1 MEWVETTGKTV
12 EEAKEAALDQLGVDE
27 QEAEFEIIEEPKS
40 GLFGRI
46 RREARVRARVQPKKP
61 RPKADRRDRRRKGPK
76 DGKGPKEGDRRNGGS
91 KSAGGR
97 SNGGAKPRAGKGKPE
112 PPGKQGDKAAGSN
125 QAAAGRG
132 LKPDAQPRSR
142 GGNGGERAETAP
154 QPVGGAV
161 VTEVEPEPTAAHEP
175 RHDRNPRDEQAVP
188 AGEPQAEGDQVSS
201 ETVSMDEQATII
213 EEFLEGLVDA
223 FGVEADLRREDVDD
237 DLLEVQVD
245 APDLG
250 LMIGPKGQT
259 LSAIQELSRTV
270 LQRKATGVYEG
281 RVRIDIGGY
290 RNRRRAALER
300 FATSVAEQV
309 RSSGTQKVLEPM
321 NPADRKVV
329 HDTIN
334 ELDGVAT
341 SSEGTEPYRRVVI
354 RPAD

>member
-27 QEAEFEIIEEPKS
+27 EEAEFEIIEEPKS
-40 GLFGRI
+40 GLFGRV
-46 RREARVRARVQPKKP
+46 RREARVRARIQPKKP
-61 RPKADRRDRRRKGPK
+61 RPKADRRERRRKGPK
-76 DGKGPKEGDRRNGGS
+76 DGDRPSGAKNGKPNGNRGGGN
-91 KSAGGR
+91 KSRAAGGTK
-97 SNGGAKPRAGKGKPE
+97 SEPAKAATDAKKGDANKGDASTKPRERRPKPE
-112 PPGKQGDKAAGSN
+112 PAVSAEATASAVGVTTATADPAGN
-125 QAAAGRG
+125 QPDR
-132 LKPDAQPRSR
+132 KPRDDRDARSR
-142 GGNGGERAETAP
+142 NG
-154 QPVGGAV
+154 
-161 VTEVEPEPTAAHEP
+161 
-175 RHDRNPRDEQAVP
+175 EQ
-188 AGEPQAEGDQVSS
+188 QAEGEQVSS
-201 ETVSMDEQATII
+201 ETVSMDEQAAII
-213 EEFLEGLVDA
+213 EEFLEGLMDA
-223 FGVEADLRREDVDD
+223 FSVDTDLRREEVDD
-237 DLLEVQVD
+237 ELLEVQVD

-250 LMIGPKGQT
+250 LLIGPKGQT

-300 FATSVAEQV
+300 FATGVAEQV
-309 RSSGTQKVLEPM
+309 RGSGKQKVLEPM

-334 ELDGVAT
+334 DIDGVET